1 MGLLSAKTLL
11 TSIALFHI
19 TLAFFFITNPAKIAD
34 QGIVWLLGE
43 AMGLVRFLRSRLSV
57 PSSSFLPFQFFSSC

>member
-1 MGLLSAKTLL
+1 MGLISAKTLL

-34 QGIVWLLGE
+34 QGVVWLLGE
-43 AMGLVRFLRSRLSV
+43 AMGLVRF
-57 PSSSFLPFQFFSSC
+57 PSYPYPSPLYLPLPTLL